1 MELTQTQQD
10 KLKRLTSL
18 LNNQVSEM
26 VWDETYYGEH
36 FPETKSLLSSLM
48 EEGVEFNFQI
58 TPVPYKVED

>member
-10 KLKRLTSL
+10 KLNRLTKL
-18 LNNQVSEM
+18 LNNDVSGM

-36 FPETKSLLSSLM
+36 FPETKSILSELM
-48 EEGVEFNFQI
+48 KEGVEFHFTI